1 MISSIVTD
9 LCKRLVSAWAHSDST
24 MECQIYMARL
34 AVGVIWNTAGQ
45 QKAAQQPCRASI
57 LHLGEAHHAVHE
69 AGQQESLNAHNA
81 VAKHRQALLGIV
93 RLVIEHFL
101 GCVDSTALG
110 GWHLT
115 RKVPLQDCYTEAKI
129 TWLRRRQASES
140 HWMRMMLLPN
150 MIRRLPAR
158 AASNCTGSSICR
170 LHCSGRN
177 TLLNSFSTRPSGVPV
192 EHAWHLK

>member
-1 MISSIVTD
+1 
-9 LCKRLVSAWAHSDST
+9 

-34 AVGVIWNTAGQ
+34 AVGAESSGTQLGSKRQLSSPAEITSYISE
-45 QKAAQQPCRASI
+45 KPTLAA
-57 LHLGEAHHAVHE
+57 HE

-110 GWHLT
+110 GLHLT
-115 RKVPLQDCYTEAKI
+115 RKVPLQDCYTEARI

-140 HWMRMMLLPN
+140 HWMRMMLSPN
-150 MIRRLPAR
+150 MIRRLPAW